1 MQHLYSKDM
10 TERYELLKDDMKPE
24 AQEFVEQIL
33 RELYLI
39 EEIIDKLTDG
49 IEKEFQEKK
58 LYKKIVETII
68 DQK

>member
-1 MQHLYSKDM
+1 MQHIYSKDM